1 MSEIPEKLDTRWI
14 NALRTR
20 KEILDLIQDLYWL
33 DEEAKKK
40 LSDIGLAFTV
50 KKHPEKSQVEQVEL
64 CNLGFISNLR
74 GGTVREILGALQPN
88 ENMTLRSVV

>member
-20 KEILDLIQDLYWL
+20 EEILGLIQDLYQL
-33 DEEAKKK
+33 NEATKKK
-40 LSDIGLAFTV
+40 LSDVGLAFTLQ
-50 KKHPEKSQVEQVEL
+50 KHPDKPTIEQLEL

-74 GGTVREILGALQPN
+74 DGNVRDILGALQPN